1 VINSEKKDVTFPSF
15 EEVHTGKPGYC
26 SFGKGD
32 YTSLI
37 IDKEMAK
44 RISKTAFKGCI
55 AALLLDAIEH
65 RAYFVINEESGAMPK
80 TCVFNLPYKG
90 LFTTLLLIESFN
102 LKQYFDTKGDIELDI
117 TRDSIDL
124 RDLTRDYMSFVI
136 NYTEYNGGYDRKL
149 YEMEYD
155 LVLSSLPSLNALIL
169 SHNPKMLDD
178 ICCYSLDTTRPDF
191 TGVFFNDQNDLVA
204 TDGHRLSK
212 ITNTHNDNT
221 LFISKKDL
229 DKSQKNIIIPLEL
242 FRSAAKKKE
251 KIAVYRGIKNTN
263 VVLEER
269 VLSDAS
275 TYERFEIIAGRF
287 PDFSKVFPEEKYINT
302 RFTLDVNKT
311 LEYITR
317 YTDTSKTKKST
328 QSMLLQ
334 TDGNKTTL
342 AFRKGDKEKAIE
354 GINASVCIDRFKG
367 KNVTV
372 ALSPNYLKD
381 LLSAFPKKEYL
392 TLGVEYVDQ
401 DSPVVFH
408 CIEYGVDYIIMPMQ
422 W

>member
-1 VINSEKKDVTFPSF
+1 VINSEKKDVSFPAF
-15 EEVHTGKPGYC
+15 DEVHTGKPGYC
-26 SFGKGD
+26 AFNKGD

-55 AALLLDAIEH
+55 AALLLDAIEN
-65 RAYFVINEESGAMPK
+65 RAYFVINEENGAMPK

-102 LKQYFDTKGDIELDI
+102 LKQYFDTKGDVQLDI

-124 RDLTRDYMSFVI
+124 KDLTRDYMSFVI
-136 NYTEYNGGYDRKL
+136 NYTEYNGGYDSKL
-149 YEMEYD
+149 YEMEYN
-155 LVLSSLPSLNALIL
+155 LILSSLPSLNALIL

-251 KIAVYRGIKNTN
+251 KIAVYRGVINTN

-269 VLSDAS
+269 VLSDS
-275 TYERFEIIAGRF
+275 CTYERYGIIFDRF
-287 PDFSKVFPEEKYINT
+287 PDFSKVFPDQKYINA
-302 RFTLDVNKT
+302 RFSLDVNKT

-317 YTDTSKTKKST
+317 YACLNKTKKT
-328 QSMLLQ
+328 APAMLLQ
-334 TDGNKTTL
+334 SDGKKTTL
-342 AFRKGDKEKAIE
+342 AFRKDGNEKAIE
-354 GINASVCIDRFKG
+354 GIGASVCIDNFRG
-367 KNVTV
+367 KNVSV
-372 ALSPNYLKD
+372 ALSPIYLKD
-381 LLSAFPKKEYL
+381 LLSAFPKKENL